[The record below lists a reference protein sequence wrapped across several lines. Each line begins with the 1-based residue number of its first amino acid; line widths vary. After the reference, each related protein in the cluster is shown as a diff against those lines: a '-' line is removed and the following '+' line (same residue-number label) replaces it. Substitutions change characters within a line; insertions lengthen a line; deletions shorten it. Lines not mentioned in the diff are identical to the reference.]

1 MKENTLENNIKN
13 EQHLD
18 DGQLHDVT
26 GGVLDGWYE
35 SNDSNTKSSRWSDVR
50 RTFLTNTSNTT
61 ANPADRIKFH
71 QDAIAGLSQQ
81 AANHRARGN
90 NTYAN
95 MLERGIAGHMSE
107 INRLNGINK

>member
-1 MKENTLENNIKN
+1 MKENRLENNINN

-18 DGQLHDVT
+18 DEQLQDVT
-26 GGVLDGWYE
+26 GGLLDGWYE
-35 SNDSNTKSSRWSDVR
+35 SSHSSPA
-50 RTFLTNTSNTT
+50 NTSNQIT
-61 ANPADRIKFH
+61 NPADRIKFH

-90 NTYAN
+90 DTYAN
-95 MLERGIAGHMSE
+95 MLERGIVGHMSE